1 MEKTIQSFEL
11 DLSSLPA
18 ASSVRPFSITGDD
31 GAVFTLEIKNEDN
44 YYYNFITNLFQATKA
59 GLNNKTIID
68 GVFSGN
74 IVFPTVTDNDQ

>member
-1 MEKTIQSFEL
+1 MEKIIQSFEL

-18 ASSVRPFSITGDD
+18 ASSVRPFSIKGDD

-59 GLNNKTIID
+59 GLNNKAIALSLIH
-68 GVFSGN
+68 
-74 IVFPTVTDNDQ
+74 I